1 MEKLLKEAI
10 KDQIGGE
17 LFSDMLINL
26 NRHMLN
32 RKKHIKNTIEYENY
46 IAKLLIV

>member
-10 KDQIGGE
+10 KDQKGGE

-26 NRHMLN
+26 NRFMLN
-32 RKKHIKNTIEYENY
+32 RKNI
-46 IAKLLIV
+46 